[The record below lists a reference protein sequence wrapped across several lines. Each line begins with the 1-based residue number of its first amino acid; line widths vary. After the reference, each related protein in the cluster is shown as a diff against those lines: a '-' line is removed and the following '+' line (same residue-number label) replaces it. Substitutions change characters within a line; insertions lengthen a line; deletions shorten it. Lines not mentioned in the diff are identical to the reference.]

1 MQTER
6 SHLAVILYPMAGV
19 LVLLA
24 VWHLVAVRAWVP
36 DYLLPQPLQVAA
48 ALIANIMDGTIW
60 AQLKPTLIA
69 TAIGYLASAAIAI
82 FFAALISE
90 SRWAERALLLPLVAV
105 QATPKVAIAP
115 LVFLWAGFDIGG
127 NVVLV
132 ALICFFPIFTNALA
146 GFRAFDPNLVD
157 LFRAAGASRAHIWRH
172 VKLPGSLVH
181 LFAGLEVAVAF
192 ALIGCVVMEFI
203 SSTRGMGFLIQDAST
218 RFDLP
223 LSFGGLLV
231 LGVVGLLCNAAVRL
245 LRTRLLF
252 WDGGH
257 REPGHA

>member
-1 MQTER
+1 M
-6 SHLAVILYPMAGV
+6 
-19 LVLLA
+19 
-24 VWHLVAVRAWVP
+24 AVRAWVP

-146 GFRAFDPNLVD
+146 GFRAVDPNLVD